1 MYAFVVPLGIY
12 IVLIR
17 LAKHKKLAEPEY
29 RSRYGWVYTRY
40 NIRSWWWFAVIML
53 RKLSAIIVKRATPFI
68 WYERTPENLNTLSL
82 VQSSINLGIVVLMT
96 VGLLY
101 IKPFQCNECR
111 LELINFIEARTGGG
125 NRGALLDFIQR
136 EASIVGGLSA
146 RAKHGKFIR
155 HIYI

>member
-1 MYAFVVPLGIY
+1 
-12 IVLIR
+12 
-17 LAKHKKLAEPEY
+17 
-29 RSRYGWVYTRY
+29 
-40 NIRSWWWFAVIML
+40 ML

-155 HIYI
+155 HIYIEKIFDLCNSG